1 MQIDPKKVINLFD
14 EASDAVDVVFGG
26 HRRFGGVPSSTAP
39 TYAYRAPK
47 SMNLQPGDMVVVP
60 AQKAMEVAQVVQ
72 VRPVYELADH
82 EDEIPMYKEV
92 VQRVDTAD
100 FDRRTENNAKF
111 ATVVEGAMRQ
121 AAKKSYC
128 DQFRAAVGEAAC
140 LAIQDTLMKPRE

>member
-26 HRRFGGVPSSTAP
+26 YRRFGDVPRSSAP

-60 AQKAMEVAQVVQ
+60 ARDAMEVAQVVQ

-82 EDEIPMYKEV
+82 EDDIPMYKEV

-100 FDRRTENNAKF
+100 YDRRTEGNAKF
-111 ATVVEGAMRQ
+111 AAVVDEAVRQ
-121 AAKKSYC
+121 AAKKAYR
-128 DQFRAAVGEAAC
+128 DQFRAVVGEAAC
-140 LAIQDTLMKPRE
+140 LAIQDAFLKPRE